1 MEATRETGS
10 PVFLSIPEAARLANV
25 SRVHIWRLVRRGEIE
40 AVRVG
45 NDGTGPLR
53 IDRDRF
59 LEWLTGDPERE
70 TA

>member
-10 PVFLSIPEAARLANV
+10 LVFLSIPEAARLANV

-45 NDGTGPLR
+45 DGHGPLR

-59 LEWLTGDPERE
+59 LDWLTGEPER
-70 TA
+70 AA